1 MERVCIVGGGVIGS
15 LYAAHIASV
24 AEAWVLTRRPE
35 HARALEDE
43 GLRISGKHDFTARLR
58 ATVAAEELPEVDL
71 VILATKATQLEEA
84 AAALAGRMPGA
95 TVMTIQ
101 NGFGAEEI
109 VRRHGDWQIISA
121 VTFMSGVRRGDSH
134 VEYEL
139 DTATWM
145 GPYAGTAT
153 PFERVQE
160 IERLLHESDLAAV
173 AFPDLLPAQW
183 SKLIFNATVNTVSA
197 LTDLGHVSLFAR
209 EEEPTDLGHL
219 VHALVDEGKQVA
231 AAAGVALHED
241 PWEMNVLAVKRGET
255 QQSDYA
261 HVPSMLEDVRAQR
274 PTEVDFITGA
284 LVREAERL
292 GVQVPLHTTMYRL
305 VKGKEAAIPADAAEA
320 AVAGDRQTVERS
332 SS

>member
-1 MERVCIVGGGVIGS
+1 MERVLIVGGGVIGS

-24 AEAWVLTRRPE
+24 AEVWVLTRRPE

-58 ATVAAEELPEVDL
+58 ATADPEELPEADL
-71 VILATKATQLEEA
+71 AILATKATQLEEA
-84 AAALAGRMPGA
+84 AAALEGRVPGA

-101 NGFGAEEI
+101 NGLGAEEI
-109 VRRHGDWQIISA
+109 VRRHGDWELVSA
-121 VTFMSGVRRGDSH
+121 VTFMSGVRRGDAH

-153 PFERVQE
+153 SFERVQK
-160 IERLLHESDLAAV
+160 IEKLLHASSLEAV

-197 LTDLGHVSLFAR
+197 LTDLGHVGLFAR

-219 VHALVDEGKQVA
+219 VHELMDEGKRVA
-231 AAAGVALHED
+231 DAAGVTLHED
-241 PWEMNVLAVKRGET
+241 PWEMNVLAVRRGET
-255 QQSDYA
+255 QASDYA

-292 GVQVPLHTTMYRL
+292 GVPVPLHTTMYRL
-305 VKGKEAAIPADAAEA
+305 VKGKEAAFPANAPEA
-320 AVAGDRQTVERS
+320 AVAGDRQTERS
-332 SS
+332 AS